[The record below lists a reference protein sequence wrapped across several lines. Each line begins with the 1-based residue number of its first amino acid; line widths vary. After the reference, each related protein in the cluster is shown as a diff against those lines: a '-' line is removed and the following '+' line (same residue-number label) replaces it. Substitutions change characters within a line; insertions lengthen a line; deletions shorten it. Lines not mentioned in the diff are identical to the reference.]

1 MRPKKLILP
10 LIPMIFFLISCS
22 TAPIVKEPQRLR
34 EGFNIKT
41 IALIPLHFETE
52 YLEESQ
58 EAEEETE
65 PMRPRPQK
73 DAFLTRLL
81 YREMVLNLD
90 VNVIPV
96 EETSSEFNTI
106 VSESPGIGFRE
117 VAIKVGEKL
126 GAQAVLVGSL
136 DKYQER
142 EGGEYGVFSPASV
155 AFYVELLSVPE
166 GVLLW
171 QSYYAETQRPLL
183 EDVTSIGKFF
193 KRGGRWLTAD
203 ELAREGVQDVVSKL
217 KIFLGKG

>member
-1 MRPKKLILP
+1 MRRKKLILP
-10 LIPMIFFLISCS
+10 LIPIIFFLISCS

-34 EGFNIKT
+34 EGFIIKT
-41 IALIPLHFETE
+41 VALIPLHFETE
-52 YLEESQ
+52 YVEGSQ
-58 EAEEETE
+58 AAEEEKE
-65 PMRPRPQK
+65 PVIPRFQK
-73 DAFLTRLL
+73 DVFLTRLL
-81 YREMVLNLD
+81 YREMVSNLD
-90 VNVIPV
+90 VEVIPI
-96 EETSSEFNTI
+96 EKTSSEFNTI
-106 VSESPGIGFRE
+106 VSESPGAGFRE

-155 AFYVELLSVPE
+155 AFYLELLSVPE

-183 EDVTSIGKFF
+183 EDVTRIGRFF
-193 KRGGRWLTAD
+193 KRGGKWLTAD

-217 KIFLGKG
+217 RIFLSKG

>member
-1 MRPKKLILP
+1 M
-10 LIPMIFFLISCS
+10 
-22 TAPIVKEPQRLR
+22 
-34 EGFNIKT
+34 
-41 IALIPLHFETE
+41 
-52 YLEESQ
+52 
-58 EAEEETE
+58 
-65 PMRPRPQK
+65 
-73 DAFLTRLL
+73 
-81 YREMVLNLD
+81 
-90 VNVIPV
+90 
-96 EETSSEFNTI
+96 
-106 VSESPGIGFRE
+106 
-117 VAIKVGEKL
+117 
-126 GAQAVLVGSL
+126 GSL